1 MIVKSGEFLSI
12 NTTAPSINSSSSSNY
27 TSTLQ
32 NRSSPHGSHHFA
44 HIVFNGNI
52 EFKGGSTVKVLGK
65 YALSLESKNGNISIR
80 TDVNMTCGEEV
91 FDTCLGG
98 FTHNSTAQENA
109 IYKG

>member
-44 HIVFNGNI
+44 HIVFNGNV
-52 EFKGGSTVKVLGK
+52 EFEGGSTVKVLGK
-65 YALSLESKNGNISIR
+65 YALSLESKNGNISIH

-91 FDTCLGG
+91 FDTTCLGG
-98 FTHNSTAQENA
+98 FAQNSTAEA
-109 IYKG
+109 DVYKG